1 MARAVRARACPAS
14 VRYTR
19 RDTTSYSGT
28 PTACVTSRSCIEAV
42 GWVTCM
48 TLAAALTLP
57 VSASARNSRNWRKV
71 MFIDF
76 YL

>member
-1 MARAVRARACPAS
+1 MSTVGELENAIV
-14 VRYTR
+14 TR
-19 RDTTSYSGT
+19 LS
-28 PTACVTSRSCIEAV
+28 
-42 GWVTCM
+42 
-48 TLAAALTLP
+48 AALTLP

>member
-1 MARAVRARACPAS
+1 M
-14 VRYTR
+14 
-19 RDTTSYSGT
+19 D
-28 PTACVTSRSCIEAV
+28 AV

-48 TLAAALTLP
+48 TRAAALTLP
-57 VSASARNSRNWRKV
+57 VSANARKSRNWRKV